1 MSLWTDPVNFIAQW
15 LTGVLTGWGLPLWLS
30 SLLLQLIGVVVLV
43 SLMML
48 LDILLVWVERKVVAR
63 FQDRL
68 GPNRVGP
75 FGLIQ
80 PFADIIK
87 LLIKEDITPDGADR
101 VVYNLAPVLSLMSV
115 LLLWAIVPLAPVIL
129 GVDLN
134 VGALYIIAAGAIG
147 TLSIIMAAWASNN
160 KYALIG
166 AFRQVAVLVSFEVP
180 MIATML
186 IPTVLAGSMGMNAI
200 VQAQRIWFFFLAP
213 LAAII
218 FMVAAIAE
226 LGRTPFDMNE
236 AESEIVAGFHIEY
249 TGMKFGLFYA
259 GELLHAF
266 TFGGFWAILFFG
278 GYRFFGLR
286 KPRPHRCR
294 RHSARQGHVRLL
306 GHHVDP
312 LHGHAYPHR
321 RHVGLQLEIPDAVVL
336 RPADGDCPGER
347 AAAWRRQ
354 CRICRR
360 HAAQRMRSSRCC
372 ISRVLRGYTKRE
384 RERVR
389 WARSARRSGSIGDAV
404 TAMQV
409 HLSHHAAVI
418 LGSAVMVVTTRN
430 LIHCALW
437 LIVTLVRCCG
447 FVCAA

>member
-1 MSLWTDPVNFIAQW
+1 MSFWTDPVNSIAAW
-15 LTGVLTGWGLPLWLS
+15 LSGILMGWGWPAWLS
-30 SLLLQLIGVVVLV
+30 SLLIQLIGVVALV
-43 SLMML
+43 SMMML

-87 LLIKEDITPDGADR
+87 LLIKEDITPVGADR
-101 VVYNLAPVLSLMSV
+101 VVYNLAPILSLMSV

-186 IPTVLAGSMGMNAI
+186 IPTILAGSMGMNAI
-200 VQAQRIWFFFLAP
+200 VQAQNIPFVFLAP
-213 LAAII
+213 LAALIFII
-218 FMVAAIAE
+218 AAIAE
-226 LGRTPFDMNE
+226 LGRSPFDLNE

-266 TFGGFWAILFFG
+266 TFGGFWSILFFG
-278 GYRFFGLR
+278 GYRFFGLENLGPIVAAVILLA
-286 KPRPHRCR
+286 K
-294 RHSARQGHVRLL
+294 ALFGYWFIMWVRYTIMRIRIDHMLAFNWKFLTPLAFILL
-306 GHHVDP
+306 MVTALLNSLLRGFSPVVYVAGMFIANVI
-312 LHGHAYPHR
+312 L
-321 RHVGLQLEIPDAVVL
+321 GLIVAE
-336 RPADGDCPGER
+336 
-347 AAAWRRQ
+347 
-354 CRICRR
+354 
-360 HAAQRMRSSRCC
+360 
-372 ISRVLRGYTKRE
+372 VLRGYSRRE
-384 RERVR
+384 RERVE
-389 WARSARRSGSIGDAV
+389 GSVQRA
-404 TAMQV
+404 
-409 HLSHHAAVI
+409 AAVQ
-418 LGSAVMVVTTRN
+418 
-430 LIHCALW
+430 
-437 LIVTLVRCCG
+437 
-447 FVCAA
+447 

>member
-1 MSLWTDPVNFIAQW
+1 MSFWTDPVNFIAQW
-15 LTGVLTGWGLPLWLS
+15 LMSVLSGWGWPGWLS
-30 SLLLQLIGVVVLV
+30 SLLLQLIGVVALV
-43 SLMML
+43 SIMML

-147 TLSIIMAAWASNN
+147 TLSIIMAAWSSNN

-200 VQAQRIWFFFLAP
+200 VQAQRIWFILLAP
-213 LAAII
+213 LAGII
-218 FMVAAIAE
+218 FMIAAIAE
-226 LGRTPFDMNE
+226 LGRSPFDMNE

-278 GYRFFGLR
+278 GYRFFGLEN
-286 KPRPHRCR
+286 
-294 RHSARQGHVRLL
+294 L
-306 GHHVDP
+306 GPIV
-312 LHGHAYPHR
+312 
-321 RHVGLQLEIPDAVVL
+321 
-336 RPADGDCPGER
+336 
-347 AAAWRRQ
+347 AAAILLAKAMFGYWVIMWIRYTVM
-354 CRICRR
+354 RIRID
-360 HAAQRMRSSRCC
+360 HMLAFNWKFLTPLAFVLLMATALMNAL
-372 ISRVLRGYTKRE
+372 LRGASMPVYVAGMLLTNVVIALFIAQILRNYSKRE
-384 RERVR
+384 RRRVD
-389 WARSARRSGSIGDAV
+389 GPVQPAV
-404 TAMQV
+404 AGQ
-409 HLSHHAAVI
+409 
-418 LGSAVMVVTTRN
+418 
-430 LIHCALW
+430 
-437 LIVTLVRCCG
+437 
-447 FVCAA
+447 